1 MKSTKINVI
10 QFGTGNFLRGFIE
23 PIFQNLKNKG
33 LADPRICIVES
44 TGSGKAKSMAKS
56 KFEYPIWTTG
66 MDKGELIN
74 ETLSIDCI
82 AMGLSL
88 PEDGKGFLEL
98 AKNQDLEWVISNVT
112 EAGFVLES
120 EEDMT
125 KFPKSFPARL
135 TRFLF
140 DRFEYFKGDPQAGL
154 QILPCELV
162 EENGKK
168 LRGMIL
174 GQAKKWRL
182 DQAFLDW
189 IVQENNFYTTLVDRI
204 VPGKPSQKTLLKNDS
219 THLDHPFLV
228 QAEPYF
234 LLATQSDLSKELKLN
249 IYESDFPVLSVESV
263 QEYATRKVRV
273 LNGSHIA
280 MVVLGLPKGIETVS
294 EFMADDSL
302 FSELKEMI
310 ETEVLPYIS
319 QDQEELLD
327 YSKAIW
333 DRFRNPFVKHK
344 LADISLNTITKLN
357 PRIIDSIISFYEAEG
372 RIPRKLTGVLI
383 SALVNYLDSPERI
396 RDTDQVKA
404 IFSEARKMKNPNEK
418 ADFLLSHSGLWN
430 IDLRSFQGLK
440 EALLGKL
447 S

>member
-1 MKSTKINVI
+1 MKATKINVI

-23 PIFQNLKNKG
+23 PVFQNLKDRG
-33 LADPRICIVES
+33 LADPRICMVES
-44 TGSGKAKSMAKS
+44 TGSGKAKSMAKFN
-56 KFEYPIWTTG
+56 FEYPIWITG
-66 MDKGELIN
+66 MENGDLVN
-74 ETLSIDCI
+74 ETLNIDCVEI
-82 AMGLSL
+82 GLSL
-88 PEDGKGFLEL
+88 PEDGKEFLEL
-98 AKNQDLEWVISNVT
+98 AKNQGLEWVISNVT
-112 EAGFVLES
+112 EAGFVLEN

-125 KFPKSFPARL
+125 EFPKSFPARL

-140 DRFEYFKGDPQAGL
+140 ARFEHFGGNAKAGL
-154 QILPCELV
+154 EILPCELV
-162 EENGKK
+162 EQNGKK
-168 LRGMIL
+168 LKEMVL
-174 GQAKKWRL
+174 AQAKIWRL

-189 IVQENNFYTTLVDRI
+189 ITQENNFYTTLVDRI
-204 VPGKPSQKTLLKNDS
+204 VPGNPSQETLIKNDS
-219 THLDHPFLV
+219 VHLDHPFLV

-234 LLATQSDLSKELKLN
+234 LLATKSDLSKELELN
-249 IYESDFPVLSVESV
+249 IYESDLPVLRVGSV
-263 QEYATRKVRV
+263 QEYATRKVKV
-273 LNGSHIA
+273 LNGAHIA
-280 MVVLGLPKGIETVS
+280 MVVLGLPRGLETVS

-319 QDQEELLD
+319 QDQEELLA
-327 YSKAIW
+327 YSEAIW

-344 LADISLNTITKLN
+344 LADISLNTIAKLN
-357 PRIIDSIISFYEAEG
+357 PRIIDSIISYYKAKG
-372 RIPRKLTGVLI
+372 RIPKRLSSVLI
-383 SALVNYLDSPERI
+383 SAVINYLDSPESI

-430 IDLRSFQGLK
+430 LDLRSFQGLK